1 MPLSDVAI
9 RNAKPKEKPY
19 KLTDGDGLCL
29 LVNTNGS
36 KWWRFR
42 YRFEGKEKLL
52 SLGVYPDTG
61 LKEARQRRDEARK
74 LVASGVDPS
83 EKRKATKTAQI
94 AEVAN
99 TFAVVAKEWYGKHEK
114 RWVHGY
120 ASKIQGYLD
129 NDLIPGLPS
138 NRPIAEIT
146 PPELLA
152 VLRRIEERGA
162 LDTAHRVRQICSQ
175 IWRYAIATGRVT
187 RDIAADLRGVLPP
200 VRQSHFAA
208 VTDPKAIGELL
219 RAIDGYHGDLT
230 TRCALKL
237 APLVFVRPVELRT
250 AEWAHIDLDK
260 AEWNIPA
267 ERMKMREPHLV
278 PLSTQAIAILRE
290 LEPYTGNGRY
300 VFPSARTRE
309 RPMSENAVL
318 AAPRRMGFSKE
329 EMTGHGFRA
338 MARTVL
344 DEELHVRP
352 DYIEHQL
359 AHAVRDPNGRAY
371 NRTAHLAERRKM
383 MQLWADHLERLKKG
397 ATIIPLKTPA

>member
-1 MPLSDVAI
+1 MPLSDLAI

-19 KLTDGDGLCL
+19 KLTDGDGLFV
-29 LVNTNGS
+29 LVNPNGS
-36 KWWRFR
+36 KWWRFK
-42 YRFEGKEKLL
+42 YRFEGREKLL
-52 SLGVYPDTG
+52 SVGVYPDTG

-83 EKRKATKTAQI
+83 EQRRAAKTAKV
-94 AEVAN
+94 AEVEN

-114 RWVHGY
+114 RWVYGY

-175 IWRYAIATGRVT
+175 IWRYAIATGRAT
-187 RDIAADLRGVLPP
+187 RDIAADLRGALPP

-230 TRCALKL
+230 TRCALRL

-267 ERMKMREPHLV
+267 EKMKMREAHLV
-278 PLSTQAIAILRE
+278 PLSSQAIAILRE

-300 VFPSARTRE
+300 VFPSARTRK

-318 AAPRRMGFSKE
+318 AALRRMGFSKE

-371 NRTAHLAERRKM
+371 NRTAHVAERRKM
-383 MQLWADHLERLKKG
+383 MQLWADYLDKLKAG
-397 ATIIPLKTPA
+397 ASILPFKVGA